1 MKKVLL
7 ALLVPALLVS
17 CSKVG
22 ENEFIINGEVKGVDG
37 KNVILQRQ
45 DDSLGTVSIDTAKIE
60 NGKFMFKGTITEPE
74 MYSILIES
82 VKDKSFLVVENA
94 EIDIEIDKDSVFKNK
109 LSGSYNNE
117 QLSDFGQMSVKLQKD
132 MMEFQKKNQQKFM
145 QAMQAKD
152 TVTQNKLRKE
162 FEVLQ
167 KKGDTQTVDYI
178 KSHPKAF
185 ITILLIQS
193 RFRANF
199 EPNIPEIQAM
209 YNALDPELKK
219 TKAAKRLKKFIDENT
234 KVDVGR
240 RAPEF
245 SGPTPDGKIVSLKAE
260 RGKVTIVD
268 FWASWCPPCRK
279 ANPELVAIYNE
290 LHPKGLNIIGVS
302 LDRPGKAEDW
312 KAAIA
317 ADKLTWTQVSN
328 LQEWKD
334 PIAVRYGIEEI
345 PASYV
350 VNQYGIIVGKN
361 LHGEELKAKINE
373 WLAKPDVPK

>member
-1 MKKVLL
+1 MKKALF
-7 ALLVPALLVS
+7 ALLIPALLIS

-22 ENEFIINGEVKGVDG
+22 VNEFIINGEVKGVDG

-45 DDSLGTVSIDTAKIE
+45 DDSLGTVAVDTAKIE
-60 NGKFMFKGTITEPE
+60 KGKFKFQGNITEPA
-74 MYSILIES
+74 MYSLQIES

-94 EIDIEIDKDSVFKNK
+94 EIDIEVDKDSVFKNK
-109 LSGSYNNE
+109 ISGSYNNE
-117 QLSDFGQMSVKLQKD
+117 QLSEFGQMSVKLQKELMD
-132 MMEFQKKNQQKFM
+132 FQKKNQQKFM

-162 FEVLQ
+162 FETLQ
-167 KKGDTQTVDYI
+167 KKSETQTIKYI
-178 KSHPKAF
+178 KDHPKSF

-199 EPNIPEIQAM
+199 EPNIPEIQGM
-209 YNALDPELKK
+209 YDALDPELKK
-219 TKAAKRLKKFIDENT
+219 TKAAKKLKKILDENN
-234 KVDVGR
+234 KVEIGR

-245 SGPTPDGKIVSLKAE
+245 SGPTPDGKTVSLKAE

-268 FWASWCPPCRK
+268 FWASWCGPCRK

-302 LDRPGKAEDW
+302 LDRPGKADDW

-317 ADKLTWTQVSN
+317 NDKLAWTQVSN

-334 PIAVRYGIEEI
+334 PIAKRYGVEEI
-345 PASYV
+345 PASFV